1 MKFLLMDINLIYFLL
16 ILFFIINLAF
26 AYRMKNFSLSKRNI
40 NLFNLLFLFTTLS
53 HYLVNTDYHGMR
65 LEMIL
70 ELQILSA
77 FFSKIIYVFVIH
89 PYLNALVIVL
99 FILSIMLIINRLLNF
114 GSNYFFDDW
123 SKPIK
128 ISILISFSL
137 YWIPYTLINLI
148 KYGVR

>member
-1 MKFLLMDINLIYFLL
+1 
-16 ILFFIINLAF
+16 
-26 AYRMKNFSLSKRNI
+26 
-40 NLFNLLFLFTTLS
+40 
-53 HYLVNTDYHGMR
+53 
-65 LEMIL
+65 MIL
-70 ELQILSA
+70 ERQGLSA
-77 FFSKIIYVFVIH
+77 FLSKIIYVFVIH
-89 PYLNALVIVL
+89 PYLNVLVIVL
-99 FILSIMLIINRLLNF
+99 FILLIMLIINRLLNL

>member
-53 HYLVNTDYHGMR
+53 HYLVNTDYHGIR

-70 ELQILSA
+70 ERQGLSA
-77 FFSKIIYVFVIH
+77 FLSKIIYVFVIH
-89 PYLNALVIVL
+89 PYLNVLVIVL
-99 FILSIMLIINRLLNF
+99 FILSIMLIINRLLNL
-114 GSNYFFDDW
+114 GSNYFLMIGLTNKNINTYIVFIILDTIH
-123 SKPIK
+123 SYKSYK
-128 ISILISFSL
+128 I
-137 YWIPYTLINLI
+137 WC
-148 KYGVR
+148 